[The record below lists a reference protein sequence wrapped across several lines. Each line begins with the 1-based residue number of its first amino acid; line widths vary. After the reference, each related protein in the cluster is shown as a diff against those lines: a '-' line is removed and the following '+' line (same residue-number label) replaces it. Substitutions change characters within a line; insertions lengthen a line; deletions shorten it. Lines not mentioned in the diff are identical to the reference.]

1 MSFVRE
7 PYGSQTG
14 SVNGRAGWGELVRK
28 VWPAVRRSFRQPGP
42 VTLEGGIF
50 IVLAVLIGLAATNT
64 GTNLLYL
71 VFSLMMAFLIVSG
84 AICSRTLKRLSVERS
99 LPKHIVAGETTAIH
113 LTLRNGKRFVSSYG
127 LQASDQLRDD
137 SVVGH
142 CYFLRVP
149 NRSQA
154 SASYPCVF
162 RRRGLYRFAHVVLTT
177 TYPFGLIRRWV
188 CLRAERDVLVYPQIL
203 PWERLGI
210 AAPPDFGE
218 RESRRKGPGTSLYG
232 LREQEPSEGS
242 RWIHW
247 KKTAQLDRLMRREF
261 ESEEKKNVC
270 LVLDNALESP
280 NDPATREAF
289 ERAIVLTA
297 SVAHHLLLSDHQVE
311 LVTRSGRVPYG
322 SGPHQRYRILRAL
335 ALIEPVAGG
344 GKALVSGSISAD
356 TAVVVFRC
364 EGQNASIGYP
374 QGAQQHSEAS
384 LVTMK
389 DER

>member
-1 MSFVRE
+1 M
-7 PYGSQTG
+7 
-14 SVNGRAGWGELVRK
+14 
-28 VWPAVRRSFRQPGP
+28 
-42 VTLEGGIF
+42 
-50 IVLAVLIGLAATNT
+50 
-64 GTNLLYL
+64 
-71 VFSLMMAFLIVSG
+71 
-84 AICSRTLKRLSVERS
+84 
-99 LPKHIVAGETTAIH
+99 
-113 LTLRNGKRFVSSYG
+113 
-127 LQASDQLRDD
+127 
-137 SVVGH
+137 
-142 CYFLRVP
+142 
-149 NRSQA
+149 
-154 SASYPCVF
+154 
-162 RRRGLYRFAHVVLTT
+162 
-177 TYPFGLIRRWV
+177 
-188 CLRAERDVLVYPQIL
+188 LVYPQIL

-270 LVLDNALESP
+270 LVLDNALELP

-335 ALIEPVAGG
+335 ALIEPVARG
-344 GKALVSGSISAD
+344 GKALVSGRISAD

-384 LVTMK
+384 LVTLN
-389 DER
+389 DAG